1 MLVVRQGGSS
11 LTVAARVPIRLV
23 LATLAVAASLAV
35 LFSVLRGDP
44 GRTGVF
50 FYDPSAARIFVAPMG
65 SIPPIRGV
73 DGPEEDAVRAVVV
86 SVTGNPED
94 RQSRRIAYL
103 ERYSPELK
111 RQLEMARTGGG
122 WAPMGRSEAASH
134 RWVRRTNDTDWVP
147 LASETGERIVSDWA
161 VPGPGGISPVVCVP

>member
-1 MLVVRQGGSS
+1 MLVVRQGGSA
-11 LTVAARVPIRLV
+11 LTVAIPFPMRLG
-23 LATLAVAASLAV
+23 LALLAAAVSLAI
-35 LFSVLRGDP
+35 LYSVLKGDSV
-44 GRTGVF
+44 RSGVF
-50 FYDPSAARIFVAPMG
+50 FYDPSASRLFVAPIG

-94 RQSRRIAYL
+94 RESRRIAYL

-111 RQLEMARTGGG
+111 RQLEAARSEGGP
-122 WAPMGRSEAASH
+122 APMGRSEAASH
-134 RWVRRTNDTDWVP
+134 RWVRRTNDTDWVL

-161 VPGPGGISPVVCVP
+161 VPGPDGISPVVCLP

>member
-1 MLVVRQGGSS
+1 MLVVRQGGSA
-11 LTVAARVPIRLV
+11 LIVATRYPIRLGLALLAAAIALGV
-23 LATLAVAASLAV
+23 LYSALK
-35 LFSVLRGDP
+35 GDP

-50 FYDPSAARIFVAPMG
+50 FYDPSASRLFVASIG

-86 SVTGNPED
+86 SITGKPED
-94 RQSRRIAYL
+94 RPSRRIAYL

-111 RQLEMARTGGG
+111 RQLEAARSEGGP
-122 WAPMGRSEAASH
+122 APMGRSEAASH

-161 VPGPGGISPVVCVP
+161 VPGPDGISPVVCLP